1 MTLFL
6 LGVNHR
12 TAALEDREALALLP
26 AEVLQILERLA
37 RRGVLRESL
46 VLSTCNR
53 TEIYAVAAEITAA
66 EQEVRDAQRLA
77 FPDTRGGVLRRSR
90 GEAKGRAQHPCL
102 SCALAHRWITES
114 ARQVPERTGGGEQ
127 GQVCPPPPNPS
138 ESGHSRAI
146 DRTARTQNG

>member
-53 TEIYAVAAEITAA
+53 TEFYAVAAEITAA
-66 EQEVRDAQRLA
+66 EQEVRDAVMQLRGRDLLA
-77 FPDTRGGVLRRSR
+77 PGPHRYLRS
-90 GEAKGRAQHPCL
+90 GPAVATP
-102 SCALAHRWITES
+102 
-114 ARQVPERTGGGEQ
+114 V
-127 GQVCPPPPNPS
+127 PPPVTAPTVPAA
-138 ESGHSRAI
+138 AI
-146 DRTARTQNG
+146 ASAPASDSCS